1 MVMCQGCD
9 RSLSTAAK
17 ASRTLPTYISLLPR
31 LLEMRRREREE
42 REKGKKGRRK
52 SGERERNEVKR
63 ERESDRQKES
73 ERERYTERD
82 DGEINRER
90 KIKIKMEALDGTFSK
105 GNVPSDIPCLDVLL
119 FSVNQKAGGLF

>member
-1 MVMCQGCD
+1 
-9 RSLSTAAK
+9 
-17 ASRTLPTYISLLPR
+17 
-31 LLEMRRREREE
+31 MRRREREE

-105 GNVPSDIPCLDVLL
+105 GNVPSDVLHSDVFV
-119 FSVNQKAGGLF
+119 FSKRKPVRFTSCFVQGFLNSYKKQ